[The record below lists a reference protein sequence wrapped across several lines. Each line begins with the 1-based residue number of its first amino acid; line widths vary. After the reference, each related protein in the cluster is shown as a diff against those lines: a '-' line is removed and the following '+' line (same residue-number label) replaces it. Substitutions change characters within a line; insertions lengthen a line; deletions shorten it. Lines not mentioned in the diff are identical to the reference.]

1 MSYCKNIFR
10 VSSILIVNFFFLIEL
25 VQAQE
30 KIEKNFRSHDQTL
43 SIGHGIGNVWKTF
56 LEKGINIDNYVVK
69 SAGPFNLE
77 YEREVIK
84 HFNVGAIISYSKI
97 KGSYNYNGFSFSDQL
112 TIFTALARVNYH
124 FIKHKK
130 LDPYVGGGCGYIYS
144 KYQNNLNTS
153 SANVPGEFGYSA
165 QAGLNYFILNNVGLF
180 GEVGYL
186 GGSFVQM
193 GFVLNL
199 TPCSK
204 EKSGLK

>member
-1 MSYCKNIFR
+1 M
-10 VSSILIVNFFFLIEL
+10 LFFFGT
-25 VQAQE
+25 VVNAQSSSKE
-30 KIEKNFRSHDQTL
+30 IAKNHQTI
-43 SIGHGIGNVWKTF
+43 SIGHGIGNVWKSF
-56 LEKGINIDNYVVK
+56 LEKGVNIDNYVVK
-69 SAGPFNLE
+69 SSGPFNLE

-84 HFNVGAIISYSKI
+84 NFSVGAIISYSKI
-97 KGSYNYNGFSFSDQL
+97 KGSYNYNGFSFSDRL

-124 FIKHKK
+124 FINHKK

-153 SANVPGEFGYSA
+153 SPNVPGEFGYSA
-165 QAGLNYFILNNVGLF
+165 QVGLNYFILNNVGLF

-199 TPCSK
+199 TPCFK
-204 EKSGLK
+204 GKSGSK

>member
-1 MSYCKNIFR
+1 MYQ
-10 VSSILIVNFFFLIEL
+10 LVNRLRFFLFVMLMQFFFGTL
-25 VQAQE
+25 VNAQYSS
-30 KIEKNFRSHDQTL
+30 KKLAKKHTQTV

-56 LEKGINIDNYVVK
+56 LEKGVNIENYKIK
-69 SAGPFNLE
+69 STGPFNLE
-77 YEREVIK
+77 YEREVIN
-84 HFNVGAIISYSKI
+84 HFSIGTIISYSKI

-153 SANVPGEFGYSA
+153 STNVPGEFGYSA
-165 QAGLNYFILNNVGLF
+165 QVGLNYFILNNVGLF
-180 GEVGYL
+180 GEFSYL
-186 GGSFVQM
+186 GGSFVQL

-199 TPCSK
+199 SPDSK
-204 EKSGLK
+204 KKTE

>member
-1 MSYCKNIFR
+1 MYQ
-10 VSSILIVNFFFLIEL
+10 LVNRLQFFLFIMVIQFSFGTL
-25 VQAQE
+25 VNAQSSS
-30 KIEKNFRSHDQTL
+30 KKLAKKHNQTI

-56 LEKGINIDNYVVK
+56 LEKGVSIENYKIK
-69 SAGPFNLE
+69 SVGPFNLE
-77 YEREVIK
+77 YEREVFK
-84 HFNVGAIISYSKI
+84 NFSVGAIISYSQI

-153 SANVPGEFGYSA
+153 STNVPGEFGYSA

-186 GGSFVQM
+186 GGSFVQL

-199 TPCSK
+199 SPDSK
-204 EKSGLK
+204 KKTE